1 MSVHTLQPGHMFE
14 CGTHRLHAGALIV
27 SVSHHSS
34 PDRVVGTWLMDGRL
48 HNFYAVHMDDF
59 HVSWSSLTLGQ
70 PCSIDC
76 DLVGIDDE
84 DVIVKW
90 VWQSP

>member
-1 MSVHTLQPGHMFE
+1 
-14 CGTHRLHAGALIV
+14 
-27 SVSHHSS
+27 
-34 PDRVVGTWLMDGRL
+34 
-48 HNFYAVHMDDF
+48 MDDF